1 MPVDNVSA
9 VFISQTGN
17 LWFSPSNQG
26 LIKKNGDDWVLFNTE
41 NSDIPGNFVLCMTE
55 SADAVLWVA
64 FSNGSIATTT
74 DGSSWDIIKHE
85 EAKDFPN
92 SNASS
97 MLLDAQGKIWI
108 SFENGGIAGFNGT
121 DWVFHTALTTPLPSD
136 YITNM
141 VLDSNGDIWIS
152 SFQDGLSIFDPDF
165 GAGIDDDIWTENT
178 RTYPNPVQNYLTV
191 ESKTLSSN
199 AYVIVYNVM
208 GQILMQEALVD
219 LKQNIDCQGLS
230 NGFYTYQIIQEKM
243 ITSGVFIKK

>member
-1 MPVDNVSA
+1 
-9 VFISQTGN
+9 
-17 LWFSPSNQG
+17 
-26 LIKKNGDDWVLFNTE
+26 
-41 NSDIPGNFVLCMTE
+41 MTE